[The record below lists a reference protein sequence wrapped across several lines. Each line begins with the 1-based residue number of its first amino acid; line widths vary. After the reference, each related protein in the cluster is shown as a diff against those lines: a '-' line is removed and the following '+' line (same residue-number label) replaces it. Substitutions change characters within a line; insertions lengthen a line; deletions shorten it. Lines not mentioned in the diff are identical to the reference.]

1 MNQVIH
7 TKLGAGRRV
16 AIPANLC
23 QQYGLEPGTP
33 VVLEAGA
40 SGIMLR
46 PLDEVIREVQAF
58 FTGAAPAEIVLS
70 EALLQDRRAEAEQ
83 ENRG

>member
-33 VVLEAGA
+33 VVLEAGT
-40 SGIMLR
+40 SGIILR
-46 PLDEVIREVQAF
+46 PLNEVIREVQAF
-58 FTGAAPAEIVLS
+58 FAGVAPAKVVLS
-70 EALLQDRRAEAEQ
+70 KELLQDRRTEAEQ
-83 ENRG
+83 DSRG

>member
-23 QQYGLEPGTP
+23 QQYGLEPGSP
-33 VVLEAGA
+33 IVLEASA
-40 SGIMLR
+40 SGIYLR
-46 PLDEVIREVQAF
+46 PLNEVIREVQAF
-58 FTGAAPAEIVLS
+58 FVAAAPAEVVLS
-70 EALLQDRRAEAEQ
+70 EELLKNRRAEAEQ
-83 ENRG
+83 ESSG